1 MDNNFTRRFA
11 VTTVLLAGLLVLD
24 WLPGLMAHT
33 ESRRRLE
40 SVIEEMHNGDLNRE
54 DFDALAAGYYEGLRN
69 DVKPTG
75 LPVEKDDIRL
85 RNDFLQYEF
94 RPNVNR
100 RYPAGMR
107 ITNNLGMP
115 NPDYTYEKPPHTRRI
130 ALLGDS
136 VSVGPYRADYEAL
149 LEEKLNQTNSTPQ
162 GQKFQILNFSVYGYT
177 VLQMM
182 DVAIEKA
189 PQFHPD
195 VYMVALTQLEA
206 NRKGGWGAQISRLV
220 LGRADLK
227 YDFLRSVT
235 AQAGIQPTDHMRVIA
250 AKLEPFFLPVTR
262 WALQQIKDHAAAQ
275 GAQMVILLVPT
286 PTNPEIINAE
296 FEDIRPAVDSI
307 GVPVIDLRDTFG
319 SKNLA
324 ALQVDPGSDIHPN
337 ARAHE
342 MLFENLY
349 RQILQDPKLSACIL
363 GSAGDGSR
371 QPAFEGKPS
380 TLSSRLHED
389 FRQVQHASAR

>member
-1 MDNNFTRRFA
+1 VDNNFTKWF
-11 VTTVLLAGLLVLD
+11 VVSTVLLMGLLALD
-24 WLPGLMAHT
+24 RLPSLMQHT
-33 ESRRRLE
+33 ENRRRLE
-40 SVIEEMHNGDLNRE
+40 SLISEMHNGDLNRE
-54 DFDALAAGYYEGLRN
+54 DFDALAAGYYEGLRK

-75 LPVEKDDIRL
+75 LPVEKGDIRL
-85 RNDFLQYEF
+85 RADFLQYEF
-94 RPNVNR
+94 RPNVSR

-136 VSVGPYRADYEAL
+136 VSVGPYRHDYEAL
-149 LEEKLNQTNSTPQ
+149 LEDRLNQANLTPQ
-162 GQKFQILNFSVYGYT
+162 IQRFQILNFSVYGYT
-177 VLQMM
+177 ILQMM

-220 LGRADLK
+220 LDRADLK
-227 YDFLRSVT
+227 YDYLRSVT
-235 AQAGIQPTDHMRVIA
+235 IQAGIQPTDHLRVIA
-250 AKLEPFFLPVTR
+250 RKLEPFFLPVTR
-262 WALQQIKDHAAAQ
+262 WALEQIRDHATAQ
-275 GAQMVILLVPT
+275 GAQIVILLVPT

-296 FEDIRPAVDSI
+296 FDDIQPAVASL
-307 GVPVIDLRDTFG
+307 GVPVIDLRHTFG
-319 SKNLA
+319 SKNLG
-324 ALQVDPGSDIHPN
+324 ALQVDAGSDVHPN

-349 RQILQDPKLSACIL
+349 RQILQDPRLSECIL
-363 GSAGDGSR
+363 ATSGEGNR
-371 QPAFEGKPS
+371 QIAYNSKTQLLLP
-380 TLSSRLHED
+380 D
-389 FRQVQHASAR
+389 

>member
-1 MDNNFTRRFA
+1 MNNNFTKRFA
-11 VTTVLLAGLLVLD
+11 ISTVLLVGLLVLD
-24 WLPGLMAHT
+24 WLPNVMAHT
-33 ESRRRLE
+33 ETRRRFE
-40 SVIEEMHNGDLNRE
+40 SVISEMHNGDLNRE
-54 DFDALAAGYYEGLRN
+54 DFDALAAGYYEGLRQ

-75 LPVEKDDIRL
+75 LPIEKDDIRL
-85 RNDFLQYEF
+85 RGDFLQYEF
-94 RPNVNR
+94 RPNVRR

-115 NPDYTYEKPPHTRRI
+115 NPEYTYEKPPHTRRI

-136 VSVGPYRADYEAL
+136 VSVGPYGADYEAL
-149 LEEKLNQTNSTPQ
+149 LSDRLNHANSSPQ
-162 GQKFQILNFSVYGYT
+162 FERFQILNFSVYGYT

-206 NRKGGWGAQISRLV
+206 NRKGGWGAQITRLV

-227 YDFLRSVT
+227 YDFLRRVT
-235 AQAGIQPTDHMRVIA
+235 AEAGIQPTDHMRVIA
-250 AKLEPFFLPVTR
+250 HKLEPFFLPVTQ
-262 WALQQIKDHAAAQ
+262 WALQQIKDRAAAQ

-286 PTNPEIINAE
+286 PVNPEVINAE
-296 FEDIRPAVDSI
+296 FDDIRPAVDSI
-307 GVPVIDLRDTFG
+307 GVPVIDLRGTFG
-319 SKNLA
+319 SKNLT
-324 ALQVDPGSDIHPN
+324 ALQVDAGSDIHPN

-349 RQILQDPKLSACIL
+349 RQILQDPKLSMYIL
-363 GSAGDGSR
+363 GT
-371 QPAFEGKPS
+371 S
-380 TLSSRLHED
+380 TGGNG
-389 FRQVQHASAR
+389 